1 MKLDEIP
8 DHEMKNGEVKESY
21 LADEKQFS
29 SAIDL
34 YNNRENAYV
43 RSSKENLNH
52 IKSSWES
59 LKKGQGEAAHEWE

>member
-8 DHEMKNGEVKESY
+8 DHEMKNDEVKEPY
-21 LADEKQFS
+21 LVDKEQFS
-29 SAIDL
+29 SAINL
-34 YNNRENAYV
+34 YNARENAYV

-59 LKKGQGEAAHEWE
+59 LKKGQGKTHEWE